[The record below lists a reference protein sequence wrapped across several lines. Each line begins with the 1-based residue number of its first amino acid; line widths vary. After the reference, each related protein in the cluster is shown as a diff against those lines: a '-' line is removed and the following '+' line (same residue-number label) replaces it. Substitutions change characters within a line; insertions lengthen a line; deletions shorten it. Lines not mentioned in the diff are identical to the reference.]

1 MTAEWV
7 RFGFC
12 ALFILLGMFVE
23 FTALLGVFRFKFA
36 LNRMHSASMGD
47 TLGLM
52 FILIGLIIA
61 YGLDFASL
69 KLAVLIIFMWIASP
83 VASHLVAELEM
94 LTDSELKQH
103 MAIESMKEGDN
114 GIWKF

>member
-1 MTAEWV
+1 MAAEWV

-12 ALFILLGMFVE
+12 ALFILFGMFAE
-23 FTALLGVFRFKFA
+23 FAALLGVFRFRFA

-52 FILIGLIIA
+52 LIMIGLIIA
-61 YGLDFASL
+61 YGIDFASL
-69 KLAVLIIFMWIASP
+69 KLIVIIIFMWIASP

-94 LTDSELKQH
+94 LTDDELKQH
-103 MAIESMKEGDN
+103 MSIEYMDEGEN
-114 GIWKF
+114 KWKR